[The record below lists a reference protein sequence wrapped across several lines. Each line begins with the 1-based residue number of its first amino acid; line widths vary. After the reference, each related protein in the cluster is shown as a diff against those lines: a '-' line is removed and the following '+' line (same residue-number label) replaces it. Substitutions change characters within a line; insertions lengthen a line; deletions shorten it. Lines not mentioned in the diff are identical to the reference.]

1 MQTTNESLN
10 LQKMAKA
17 KDEKSINELNALF
30 NELKTQ
36 NEIYKS
42 TIVDVLQRIPRKSL
56 LVYSTDGRQFP
67 LSNTESGNEP
77 SAHSEEAMHITEFAH
92 VYQVFMNHY
101 KKDRDIDEAAG
112 YGIGVK
118 IDEKLFF
125 GLWLLDNNGKET
137 LFLNNLEKLD
147 EMTK

>member
-1 MQTTNESLN
+1 MNETMSL
-10 LQKMAKA
+10 QRMAKA
-17 KDEKSINELNALF
+17 KDEKTINELQDLF
-30 NELKTQ
+30 DTLKQ
-36 NEIYKS
+36 ENQIYKNS
-42 TIVDVLQRIPRKSL
+42 IVDLLQRIPRKSL

-67 LSNTESGNEP
+67 LSHTESGTDP
-77 SAHSEEAMHITEFAH
+77 SAHSEEALHITESSH

-147 EMTK
+147 EMTR

>member
-1 MQTTNESLN
+1 MSETMN
-10 LQKMAKA
+10 LQIQAKA
-17 KDEKSINELNALF
+17 KDEKSINELNDLF
-30 NELKTQ
+30 NDLKKQ
-36 NEIYKS
+36 NEIYKT

-67 LSNTESGNEP
+67 LSHTETGTEP
-77 SAHSEEAMHITEFAH
+77 NAHSEEAMHITESAH

-101 KKDRDIDEAAG
+101 KKERDIDEAAG

-125 GLWLLDNNGKET
+125 GLWLLDNNGQET

-147 EMTK
+147 EMTR

>member
-1 MQTTNESLN
+1 MNESIN
-10 LQKMAKA
+10 LQRMAKA
-17 KDEKSINELNALF
+17 KDEKTINELNDLF
-30 NELKTQ
+30 NDLKSQ
-36 NEIYKS
+36 NEIYKT

-67 LSNTESGNEP
+67 LSHTESGTELN
-77 SAHSEEAMHITEFAH
+77 AHSEEAMHITEAAH

-101 KKDRDIDEAAG
+101 KKERDIDEAAG

-125 GLWLLDNNGKET
+125 GLWLLDNNEKET

-147 EMTK
+147 EMTR